1 MVSETL
7 QKEKNKKIIKNTGCR
22 NIHFSVHSPNLKL
35 EYCKNCDG
43 MVQCIDKN
51 ICACCKKTVT
61 KMLTYTWL
69 TRVLKFGVKQHHNFI
84 KDWLLFPDFCEV
96 RPLKKPY
103 VWYQDVYEDKP
114 PYNPVID
121 SKTGKQKQRKIMVKE
136 GFMKPPRNS
145 QILEVRY
152 RETVYSIPVKF
163 LALALETNDGDIM
176 DEENKKVLVEG
187 GESAKLKIIKK
198 HVGIKGLRI
207 YYPEEEQMD
216 IKCKACCEF
225 LKFDK
230 DDNIFC
236 PSCSKGNNGYR

>member
-1 MVSETL
+1 MDSKVV
-7 QKEKNKKIIKNTGCR
+7 QKEQKKIIKSTGCR

-43 MVQCIDKN
+43 MVQVIEKN
-51 ICACCKKTVT
+51 FCACCKKKVA
-61 KMLTYTWL
+61 KLLTYSWL

-84 KDWLLFPDFCEV
+84 NDWLRYPDFCEV

-114 PYNPVID
+114 PYNPVLD
-121 SKTGKQKQRKIMVKE
+121 HKTGKQKQRKILVKE
-136 GFMKPPRNS
+136 GFVKRPKNS

-152 RETVYSIPVKF
+152 RDTVYSIPVKY
-163 LALALETNDGDIM
+163 LALALEPNDADVLDDNG
-176 DEENKKVLVEG
+176 KVVIEG
-187 GESAKLKIIKK
+187 GEEAKLKMIKK

-216 IKCKACCEF
+216 IKCKICCEF

-236 PSCSKGNNGYR
+236 PICDKDNKKFR